1 MSGDFREWEE
11 KRIEMKTFSDK
22 AVQLFVK
29 FLYGYELE
37 EEEESGNVE
46 LMKELVSVGEVH
58 NVPSLQSAAASLF
71 VESFTAENK
80 MEMMDFVRTHFVT
93 LKNI

>member
-1 MSGDFREWEE
+1 
-11 KRIEMKTFSDK
+11 MKTFSDK
-22 AVQLFVK
+22 TVQLFVK

-46 LMKELVSVGEVH
+46 LMKELVSVGEVY

-80 MEMMDFVRTHFVT
+80 MEMMDFVKTHFVT

>member
-1 MSGDFREWEE
+1 MSDDFRESEE

-37 EEEESGNVE
+37 EEKSGNVE

-80 MEMMDFVRTHFVT
+80 MEMMDFVKSHFVT